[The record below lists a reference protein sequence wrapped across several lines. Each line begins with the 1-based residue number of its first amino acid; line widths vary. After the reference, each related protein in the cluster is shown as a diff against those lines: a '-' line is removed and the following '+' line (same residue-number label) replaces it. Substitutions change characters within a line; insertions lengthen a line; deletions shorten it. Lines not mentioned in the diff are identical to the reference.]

1 MSPYKWKKKKNWKA
15 LITYF
20 FKCPNDLFKKLEK
33 FLILILRVKIHVNKT
48 LSSQTQ
54 TVSLTESR
62 SVHYSVVWNYWYY
75 YGKFSVVLIYLSIY
89 LSIYLHMYYYL
100 YIYVYKYIYIHIYI
114 YVCIYIYI
122 HIYIFIY
129 IYIYIYILI

>member
-1 MSPYKWKKKKNWKA
+1 MKKKKNWKV

-20 FKCPNDLFKKLEK
+20 FNCPNDLFKKLEK

-89 LSIYLHMYYYL
+89 LSIYTCIIT
-100 YIYVYKYIYIHIYI
+100 YIYMYINIYTYIYI

-122 HIYIFIY
+122 HIYICMY
-129 IYIYIYILI
+129 IYLYTYIYK